1 MTGRRVNMPRM
12 RREKG
17 RRRESLCLRAA
28 RASRELI
35 RQFARA
41 ERTPCVGPGG
51 ASVSYSDKRR
61 VSERSCKKIYF
72 AHTPYV
78 PRLAGSRPHP
88 TPTAHSRAA
97 STTLLTPPSIHRHT
111 GYISPRRRSPTRVPS
126 PLRTPT
132 DINYRI
138 VLEYVARP
146 IASLTPC
153 RPLASATRCQPT
165 ATSAAPAS
173 TAPSA

>member
-12 RREKG
+12 RREKS

-51 ASVSYSDKRR
+51 ASVLYSDKRR
-61 VSERSCKKIYF
+61 VSERSCKKY
-72 AHTPYV
+72 TSPT
-78 PRLAGSRPHP
+78 RLTRP
-88 TPTAHSRAA
+88 
-97 STTLLTPPSIHRHT
+97 
-111 GYISPRRRSPTRVPS
+111 SPRRLAPTPNPNSTQPRRIDDFTHSTLDTPAHRLHIPSPPLSPTTVPS

-146 IASLTPC
+146 SLTPC